1 MKKHWGKKCI
11 LAAAL
16 LALVLTACGGK
27 SVSQEDKGG
36 GGETKNMREQVSV
49 YYAYAEDEAQLL
61 FDAFEKA
68 TGIKVQGVR
77 LSAGELLARIEAEGD
92 NTQASVVITG
102 RQTLNVAGEE
112 GLLQPYESKAL
123 DEIGEEFR
131 SPDNMWT
138 AHTFGSVC
146 YLSNTNVLKE
156 LNMSTPDSWYSV
168 LDLAYKDQV
177 ILAHPAT
184 SGMSYTWMSIAIQ
197 IMGEDKAFEYM
208 KELDQ
213 NVFQYAKSSIACPR
227 TVGLGEAAV
236 TFCDVSD
243 AVKAQKT
250 GYPVEI
256 SFPKEGVGYDMTVM
270 ALTKNGPEKELET
283 AKKFIDWMAGKEAQ
297 ELFVEKTYRWPVN
310 TKAEIPTDIPQISD
324 LTLVKMDYDYYIS
337 NRDTLL
343 DRFDKEIKSK
353 DNVVE

>member
-1 MKKHWGKKCI
+1 MKMHWEKKGI
-11 LAAAL
+11 LTAVLSAV
-16 LALVLTACGGK
+16 VLTACN
-27 SVSQEDKGG
+27 GG
-36 GGETKNMREQVSV
+36 GMSGEDSGGNGAAENTGGQVSV

-61 FDAFEKA
+61 FDAFEKSS
-68 TGIKVQGVR
+68 GIKVQGVR

-102 RQTLNVAGEE
+102 RQTLNVAGKE

-123 DEIGEEFR
+123 NEIGEGFR
-131 SPDNMWT
+131 SPDNLWT

-146 YLSNTNVLKE
+146 YLSNTDILKE
-156 LNMSTPDSWYSV
+156 LNLSVPDSWYSV
-168 LDLAYKDQV
+168 LDPAYKEQV

-208 KELDQ
+208 KALDQ

-270 ALTKNGPEKELET
+270 ALTKNGPEKELEA

-297 ELFVEKTYRWPVN
+297 ELFVQKTYRWPVN
-310 TKAEIPTDIPQISD
+310 TKAEIPADIPQISD
-324 LTLVKMDYDYYIS
+324 LTLVKMDYDYYID
-337 NRDTLL
+337 NRDSLL